1 MIEGEIALRFIRAA
15 EIDRAT
21 REHVGPA
28 PLRAQ
33 RLPYVHD
40 IEDKRNWRKE
50 AGDKL
55 VETADPYAEER
66 KRFWER
72 MGLMPTAQELADLEG
87 LYDLLMM
94 VERDDERRALLA
106 WSRAK
111 AGGKAF
117 RRWCFQVEGIHPET
131 GRRRKDRALRKI
143 CLRLSRK
150 PSLDSEIVSGGVLQS
165 GPEFG
170 HLSITLDEDVGRRE
184 GLDNWAADDAF
195 SPFIVGVKEDFS
207 WAEKRNERR
216 RKRDAAK
223 RKQAQNG

>member
-33 RLPYVHD
+33 RLPYVHTW
-40 IEDKRNWRKE
+40 EEKLGWRKE
-50 AGDKL
+50 PGDKL
-55 VETADPYAEER
+55 QKGDDPLAQER
-66 KRFWER
+66 REFWER
-72 MGLMPTAQELADLEG
+72 MGLMPTAQELAELES

-94 VERDDERRALLA
+94 VDRDDERRALLA

-170 HLSITLDEDVGRRE
+170 HLSITLDEDAGRRE